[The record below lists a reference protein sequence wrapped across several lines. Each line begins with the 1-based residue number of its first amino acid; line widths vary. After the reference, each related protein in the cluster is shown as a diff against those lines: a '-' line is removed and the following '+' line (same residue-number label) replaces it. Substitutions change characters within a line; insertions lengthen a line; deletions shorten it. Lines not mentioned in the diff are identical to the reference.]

1 MPDPVVIDLGDGKPR
16 LLKYGAAAI
25 GDLEEEHFGGRS
37 IWTVLARNQATFKLT
52 VGLLWAG
59 LRWKD
64 KQLTYEK
71 AGALVDAF
79 SEATGKDHTALLP
92 NLMEGLF
99 ASNLV
104 RRAKAKEEENDP
116 NGPTAKENGKTS
128 PSPNGS
134 GESAPHSAATT
145 DELLTKSAPSSL
157 ESST

>member
-16 LLKYGAAAI
+16 QLKYGAAAI

-79 SEATGKDHTALLP
+79 SETTGKDHTALLP
-92 NLMEGLF
+92 DLMQGLY
-99 ASNLV
+99 ASNLI
-104 RRAKAKEEENDP
+104 RRAKTPEENGDPNAAAAKESEKN
-116 NGPTAKENGKTS
+116 S

-134 GESAPHSAATT
+134 GGSVPHSAVTT
-145 DELLTKSAPSSL
+145 AEPQRKSAPSSL
-157 ESST
+157 ASST